1 MLFFF
6 NSKRN
11 ETLEAK
17 NSCIIFSSKL
27 NDAYLHVLKVDLLLS
42 IGNLLSFVH
51 VPDGKIQFSFSGLKN
66 LKHHHQERPVKS
78 KKKMPK
84 ISKGIPEIEFSLDNF
99 WKSHCTEASWGEY
112 FVCQTSKINWPLWF
126 FFVKETCS

>member
-6 NSKRN
+6 NSIRN

-66 LKHHHQERPVKS
+66 LIHHHLEIPVNP
-78 KKKMPK
+78 KKMPK
-84 ISKGIPEIEFSLDNF
+84 ISKESIRETELSLNNF
-99 WKSHCTEASWGEY
+99 WKSQSAVTVFSKKYQNLTTNVLWPQRTRKAS
-112 FVCQTSKINWPLWF
+112 VRI
-126 FFVKETCS
+126 